1 MRKTAGLLA
10 CLPIVFVACAST
22 SSDPNDV
29 GGSQYEALESEP
41 TTSAAD
47 SAAARASHALK
58 TAFVIVLENQNWAS
72 ITGNPS
78 APFINRSVLPN
89 AAIAENYFDNPKAVH
104 PSEPN
109 YIWMEA
115 GDNLGIEDDND
126 PKDNYKNT
134 KKHLVSLLETANVP
148 WKSYE
153 QGIDGKSCPVV
164 GQNQYATKHDPVVFF
179 SDITEH
185 NDPTSADC
193 IAHVRPEA
201 ELATDLAND
210 AVSGYVFITPDLCH
224 DMHDACA
231 SGNQVKNGDDFLA
244 VEIPKIQA
252 SNAYKNG
259 GAIFITWDE
268 SEDGEHPIGM
278 VVLSPLAK
286 VGYRST
292 TRFFHSSLLRT
303 MQEMFAV
310 QPYLRDA
317 ANATS
322 LGELFNVYP

>member
-1 MRKTAGLLA
+1 MKKVSALIASIPVVL
-10 CLPIVFVACAST
+10 VACAST
-22 SSDPNDV
+22 SSDPNDL
-29 GGSQYEALESEP
+29 GGRQYEALENQA
-41 TTSAAD
+41 TTTAAD
-47 SAAARASHALK
+47 SAAQRANHALK
-58 TAFVIVLENQNWAS
+58 TAFVIVLENHNWS
-72 ITGNPS
+72 DITGNAS
-78 APFINRSVLPN
+78 APYINSQILPN
-89 AAIAENYFDNPKAVH
+89 AAIAENYLDNPKAVH

-115 GDNLGIEDDND
+115 GDNLGIEDDSD
-126 PKDNYKNT
+126 PKSNYKNT
-134 KKHLVSLLETANVP
+134 TKHLTALLETASVP
-148 WKSYE
+148 WKSYQ

-164 GQNQYATKHDPVVFF
+164 GENQYATKHNPMVFF
-179 SDITEH
+179 SDITQH
-185 NDPTSADC
+185 NNAASADC
-193 IAHVRPEA
+193 IAHVRPEP

-231 SGNQVKNGDDFLA
+231 SGNQVKNGDDFLS

-286 VGYRST
+286 AGYHST

-303 MQEMFAV
+303 MQEVFAV

-322 LGELFNVYP
+322 LGELFNEYP